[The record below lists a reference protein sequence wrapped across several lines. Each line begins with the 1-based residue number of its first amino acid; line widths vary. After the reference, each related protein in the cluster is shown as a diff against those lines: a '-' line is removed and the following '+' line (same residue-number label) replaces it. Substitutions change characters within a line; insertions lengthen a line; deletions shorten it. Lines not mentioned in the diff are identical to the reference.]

1 MTEKKVSPGRPKI
14 RPECKPVN
22 FRLSLQ
28 TIVLMAKIG
37 KKTGE
42 KSRTEIIERLIK
54 EEWEKLNNAKDQG
67 TDTRPNQPI
76 FTTIRDD
83 ER

>member
-1 MTEKKVSPGRPKI
+1 
-14 RPECKPVN
+14 
-22 FRLSLQ
+22 
-28 TIVLMAKIG
+28 MAKIG